1 MEEVKRQL
9 PNASAVLI
17 LGILSILGCCFYG
30 IPGLILGIIAVVLGA
45 KDKKLY
51 NSNPNKFSGIG
62 NVNSGYLMGWISII
76 ISLIFT
82 LFIFVFGGLAILAAL
97 AN

>member
-1 MEEVKRQL
+1 MEVTKRQL

-30 IPGLILGIIAVVLGA
+30 IPGLILGIIAVVLGT
-45 KDKKLY
+45 KDKRLY
-51 NSNPNKFSGIG
+51 NSNPDKFSGIG
-62 NVNSGYLMGWISII
+62 NVNAGYLMGWISII

-82 LFIFVFGGLAILAAL
+82 IFIFVFGGLAILASL

>member
-1 MEEVKRQL
+1 MKELKRQL

-30 IPGLILGIIAVVLGA
+30 IPGLIIGIIAVVLGS

-51 NSNPNKFSGIG
+51 KVNPDKYSGIE
-62 NVNSGYLMGWISII
+62 NVNAGYLMGWISII
-76 ISLIFT
+76 LSLIFT
-82 LFIFVFGGLAILAAL
+82 LFIFVFGGLAILASL

>member
-1 MEEVKRQL
+1 MEDLKSHL

-17 LGILSILGCCFYG
+17 LGILSIIGCCFYR
-30 IPGLILGIIAVVLGA
+30 IPGLILGIIAVVIGS

-51 NSNPNKFSGIG
+51 QRSPDKYSGIG
-62 NVNSGYLMGWISII
+62 NVNAGYLMGWISII

-82 LFIFVFGGLAILAAL
+82 IFIFVFGGLAILAAFS
-97 AN
+97 N